1 MWPGACE
8 RGGFFTRVCLYC
20 QQSWLLPLSTIKEH
34 KAKSPAKEA
43 GLRFGTNGNAKLAKG
58 VWHFSIASGVTCPG
72 ASTCKALVQL
82 KTVNG
87 KQTRK
92 LVEGPDAT
100 LRCFSAVQ
108 ELAFPSLHNQRLHNL
123 RLLTKAG
130 SADKM
135 KALILDGLS
144 PHASMVRVH
153 IGGDFFSQA
162 YFDAWMEVAK
172 ARPATTFYA
181 YTKSIPFWKDY
192 LHRYKKLPGNFKL
205 VASLGGK
212 FDHLV
217 DRKKMVWSTI
227 VFHPEEA
234 RKMNLPIEDADD
246 TLAQKAEAPFA
257 LVLHA
262 QQKAGSPAAAAIKRM
277 RDEGTHFG
285 YGRHK
290 KS

>member
-1 MWPGACE
+1 M
-8 RGGFFTRVCLYC
+8 F
-20 QQSWLLPLSTIKEH
+20 TIKET
-34 KAKSPAKEA
+34 KTKSPAA
-43 GLRFGTNGNAKLAKG
+43 TTGLRFGTNGNAKLAKG

-72 ASTCKALVQL
+72 ASICKALVQV
-82 KTVNG
+82 KEVDG
-87 KQTRK
+87 KMTRK

-108 ELAFPSLHNQRLHNL
+108 ELAFPSLHAIRVNNL

-130 SADKM
+130 STEKM
-135 KALILDGLS
+135 RDLILEGLS

-162 YFDAWMEVAK
+162 YFDAWMETAK
-172 ARPATTFYA
+172 ARSSTTFYA
-181 YTKSIPFWKDY
+181 YTKSIPFWKNY
-192 LHRYKKLPGNFKL
+192 LRRHKQLPSNFKM

-217 DRKKMVWSTI
+217 DRKKMVWCVI
-227 VFHPEEA
+227 VMHPEEA
-234 RKMNLPIEDADD
+234 HAMNLPIEDSDD

-257 LVLHA
+257 LVIHA

-290 KS
+290 KA